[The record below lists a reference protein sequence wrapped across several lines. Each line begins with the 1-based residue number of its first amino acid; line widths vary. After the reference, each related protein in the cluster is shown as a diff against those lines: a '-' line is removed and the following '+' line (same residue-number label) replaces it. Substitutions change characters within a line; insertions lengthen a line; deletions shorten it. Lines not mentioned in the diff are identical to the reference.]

1 MSRNLHTLRIFSGNA
16 NPQLAEEIA
25 NYLNRPLGRSSVR
38 RLPDSEIHIQI
49 EELVRGDDV
58 FIIQPCSMP
67 VNDHLMELILYI
79 DAFRRAS
86 AHDINVVIPYF
97 PYARQERMA
106 KGREPISARVIATM
120 LETIGATRVIY
131 VDIHAEAT
139 QGFFTIPVDPLS
151 AMTVFAQ
158 YIRQLD
164 LVDPVIVA
172 PDVGRAKLAGR
183 FARLLDLPLV
193 LMHKRRTSFSSTE
206 TTAIVGD
213 IEGKTPIVFDDIIA
227 GGSVLTQ
234 VESLVEAGARPE
246 VIMTITHP
254 VLLPTALERLDAP
267 YIQKLV
273 VTNTIHV
280 PKEKQHPKLEIL
292 SIAPLLAE
300 AIYRIH
306 SGESMSPLMAHQG

>member
-1 MSRNLHTLRIFSGNA
+1 MSPNLHTLRIFSGSA
-16 NPQLAEEIA
+16 NPQLAEEVA
-25 NYLNRPLGRSSVR
+25 NHLNRPLGRSSIR
-38 RLPDSEIHIQI
+38 KLPDSEIHIQI

-58 FIIQPCSMP
+58 FVIQPCSAP

-79 DAFRRAS
+79 DALRRAS

-106 KGREPISARVIATM
+106 KGREPISARVVATM
-120 LETIGATRVIY
+120 LETLGASRVVY

-139 QGFFTIPVDPLS
+139 QGFFTVPVDPLS
-151 AMTVFAQ
+151 AMTVFAR
-158 YIRQLD
+158 YVRGLD
-164 LVDPVIVA
+164 LVDPVVVA

-193 LMHKRRTSFSSTE
+193 LMHKRRLSFSATE
-206 TTAIVGD
+206 TMAIVGD
-213 IEGKTPIVFDDIIA
+213 IQGKTPIVFDDIIA

-246 VIMTITHP
+246 IILTITHP
-254 VLLPTALERLDAP
+254 VLLPSALERLDAP
-267 YIQKLV
+267 FIKKLV

-280 PKEKQHPKLEIL
+280 PPEKQHPKLDIL

-306 SGESMSPLMAHQG
+306 SGESMSPLMTHQG

>member
-213 IEGKTPIVFDDIIA
+213 IESKTPIVFDDIIA